1 MTPEEWREIK
11 YVLQTALE
19 LDPPARPKFL
29 DSACA
34 GKSTVRAEVESLLH
48 SHDEDE
54 MFLHQPVA
62 LAAGDLA
69 SGDVAVTW
77 VERRVG
83 PYELLEAIGEGGM
96 GEVYRAVRVDGMYD
110 KQVAIKLIHG
120 GLSTEFFI
128 SRFRNERQIL
138 ANLEHPNI
146 ARLLDGGVTAEGL
159 PYVVL
164 EFVPG
169 VPIDEYCAVHE
180 LGIAARLNLFRE
192 VCSAVQY
199 AHQNL
204 IVHRDLKPGNIL
216 VTTDGIPKLLD
227 FGVAKMLDQAGETQ
241 DRTITMMRIMT
252 PDFASPEQVRG
263 DSITTS
269 SDIYALGVILYLL
282 LTGQRPYHFSNTT
295 APKMIKAICETD
307 PEKPSTA
314 ATRVASQKPAH
325 KAEEGAKALPETGLL
340 LGREKLRR
348 ALNGDLDNIVLKAL
362 RKEPERRYATV
373 EQFSEDVRRHLEH
386 LPVIA
391 RKDTAGYRTWKF
403 FQRHKAGVA
412 AGACIAL
419 LLIGALGVT
428 IHEARI
434 ARAERARA
442 ERRFNDVRELANS
455 LMFEVHDSIQDLPG
469 ATPARKLLVSKA
481 LKYLDGLSQEA
492 ASDAPLQ
499 KELAAAY
506 EKLGNVQ
513 GNPFQSNLGDTVGAL
528 ASYRKAL
535 AIRESLGTDSS
546 EESQQNLANDYE
558 WIGMALDGSGD
569 YRAAIQYFL
578 KDVGIQEVLAK
589 AAPNAQSQDRLASA
603 YFLMAYCYAGLQ
615 DPKSALEYYR
625 KSAAIREQIAGQS
638 PSVLTRLAGNYGYMA
653 GILWHIG
660 ERGQALTMER
670 KSLEILKKLYEAD
683 PTSAVRKEFL
693 AEGYY
698 WTGFY
703 QEGEKDLTQA
713 LLNYHHAMDH
723 FQSLAKADPT
733 EVRVKEY
740 VARCHQSIGT
750 ALVARGDLSVG
761 LESIRKG
768 LSIYE
773 ELPAPM
779 NEEDVADANA
789 ALGFAY
795 FRFAAQPGTSQASKA
810 MYWKQSRAAYQQSMD
825 KWFEVKNRGA
835 LTMFTAGE
843 PDRVRSE
850 LAKCDAAI
858 SSLAGPNR

>member
-1 MTPEEWREIK
+1 MTPEEWQEIK

-34 GKSTVRAEVESLLH
+34 GRSTVRAEVESLLH

-54 MFLHQPVA
+54 IFLQQPVA
-62 LAAGDLA
+62 VAAGDLA
-69 SGDVAVTW
+69 SGAVEVTW
-77 VERRVG
+77 AGRRVG
-83 PYELLEAIGEGGM
+83 PYELLEPIGEGGM
-96 GEVYRAVRVDGMYD
+96 GKVYRAVRVDGMYD

-146 ARLLDGGVTAEGL
+146 ARLLDGGVTVEGL

-227 FGVAKMLDQAGETQ
+227 FGVAKMLDQAGEAQ

-325 KAEEGAKALPETGLL
+325 KADESARALPETGLL

-348 ALNGDLDNIVLKAL
+348 ALSGDLDNIVLKAL
-362 RKEPERRYATV
+362 RKEPERRYATI
-373 EQFSEDVRRHLEH
+373 EQFSEDIRRHLEH

-403 FQRHKAGVA
+403 VQRHKGGVA
-412 AGACIAL
+412 ASVCIAL
-419 LLIGALGVT
+419 LLVGALAVT

-434 ARAERARA
+434 ARSERARA

-499 KELAAAY
+499 RELAAAY

-513 GNPFQSNLGDTVGAL
+513 GNPFQSNLGDTAGAL

-535 AIRESLGTDSS
+535 AIRESLGSNSS
-546 EESQQNLANDYE
+546 GESRQNLANDYE

-569 YRAAIQYFL
+569 YRSAIEYFR
-578 KDVGIQEVLAK
+578 KDVGIQEALAK
-589 AAPNAQSQDRLASA
+589 AAPNAQSEDRLASA

-615 DPKSALEYYR
+615 DPRTALEYYQ

-638 PSVLTRLAGNYGYMA
+638 PSVLSRLAGNYGYMA
-653 GILWHIG
+653 GILWKIG

-670 KSLEILKKLYEAD
+670 KSLEILKKLYDAD
-683 PTSAVRKEFL
+683 PTNAVRKEFL

-713 LLNYHHAMDH
+713 LLNYRHALDH

-740 VARCHQSIGT
+740 VARCHQSTGT

-761 LESIRKG
+761 IQSIRKG

-789 ALGFAY
+789 AMGLAY
-795 FRFAAQPGTSQASKA
+795 SKLAEQPGTSQASKA
-810 MYWKQSRAAYQQSMD
+810 IYWKQSRAAYQQSLD

-835 LTMFTAGE
+835 LTMFTAEE
-843 PDRVRSE
+843 PDRVRSA
-850 LAKCDAAI
+850 LAKCDSAI

>member
-1 MTPEEWREIK
+1 MTPEEWQEVK
-11 YVLQTALE
+11 NVLQTALE
-19 LDPPARPKFL
+19 LDLTTRLKFL

-34 GKSTVRAEVESLLH
+34 GKSGLRAEVDSLLQ

-54 MFLHQPVA
+54 IFLYQPVGV
-62 LAAGDLA
+62 AAVDG
-69 SGDVAVTW
+69 AVTR
-77 VERRVG
+77 VGRRVG
-83 PYELLEAIGEGGM
+83 PYQLLDAIGEGGM

-146 ARLLDGGVTAEGL
+146 ARLLDGGVTPEGL

-164 EFVPG
+164 EYVPG
-169 VPIDEYCAVHE
+169 MPIDEYCAIHK
-180 LGIAARLNLFRE
+180 LGIATRLILFRE

-227 FGVAKMLDQAGETQ
+227 FGVAKMLDTAGEAQ
-241 DRTITMMRIMT
+241 DRTLTLMRIMT

-263 DSITTS
+263 DPITTS

-282 LTGQRPYHFSNTT
+282 LTGQRPYRVSNTA
-295 APKMIKAICETD
+295 APEIIKAICETA

-314 ATRVASQKPAH
+314 AARGAKQKPTP
-325 KAEEGAKALPETGLL
+325 KSDEGEGAFRESGLP
-340 LGREKLRR
+340 LGQVKIRR

-403 FQRHKAGVA
+403 VQRHKGGVA
-412 AGACIAL
+412 ASVCIAM
-419 LLIGALGVT
+419 LLIGALAVT

-434 ARAERARA
+434 ASAQQARA

-481 LKYLDGLSQEA
+481 LKYLDSLSQEA

-499 KELAAAY
+499 RELAAAY

-513 GNPFQSNLGDTVGAL
+513 GNPFQSNLGDTAGAL

-546 EESQQNLANDYE
+546 GESRRNLANDYE

-569 YRAAIQYFL
+569 YRSAIPYFL
-578 KDVGIQEVLAK
+578 KDVGIREALAR
-589 AAPNAQSQDRLASA
+589 ATPNAQSEDKLASA

-615 DPKSALEYYR
+615 DPKGALENYR
-625 KSAAIREQIAGQS
+625 KSAAIREQIADSS
-638 PSVLTRLAGNYGYMA
+638 PSVLSRLAGNYGYMA
-653 GILWHIG
+653 GILWHLG
-660 ERGQALTMER
+660 ERGQALTLER
-670 KSLEILKKLYEAD
+670 KSLEILKKLYDAD
-683 PTSAVRKEFL
+683 PTNAVRKEFL

-703 QEGEKDLTQA
+703 QEGEKELTQA
-713 LLNYHHAMDH
+713 LLNYRHALDH

-740 VARCHQSIGT
+740 VARCHQSVGT
-750 ALVARGDLSVG
+750 ALVSRGDLSVG
-761 LESIRKG
+761 LQSIRKG
-768 LSIYE
+768 LSIFK
-773 ELPAPM
+773 ELPAPE

-789 ALGFAY
+789 ALGLAY
-795 FRFAAQPGTSQASKA
+795 SRLATQSGNSQVSKA
-810 MYWKQSRAAYQQSMD
+810 AYWRQSRAAYQESLDQ
-825 KWFEVKNRGA
+825 WFQVKNRGA
-835 LTMFTAGE
+835 LTMFTTGE
-843 PDRVRSE
+843 PDRVGSE
-850 LAKCDAAI
+850 LANCDAAI
-858 SSLAGPNR
+858 SRLAGQIH